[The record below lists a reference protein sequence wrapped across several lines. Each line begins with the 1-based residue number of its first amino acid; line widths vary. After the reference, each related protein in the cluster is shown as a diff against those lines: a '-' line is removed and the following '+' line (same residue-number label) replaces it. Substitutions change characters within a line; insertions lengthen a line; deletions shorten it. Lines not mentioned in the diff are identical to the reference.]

1 MEHIRK
7 AVPQD
12 ASRIAEILIFA
23 KRTAYRPIFH
33 NDAVSFGEMQVLP
46 LALDYLEGRESLAHV
61 WVYDDTFVRGMVH
74 AENGEVK
81 ELYVDPFFQGAGI
94 GGKLLHFAVEQQ
106 NARRLWVLE
115 KNRKAIAF
123 YSARGFLPTGE
134 REQEPGTPEYIIRM
148 ARSQPPAPGAGMR
161 IEN

>member
-7 AVPQD
+7 AASQD

-23 KRTAYRPIFH
+23 KRAAYRSIFR

-46 LALDYLEGRESLAHV
+46 LALDYLEGRKSLARV

-94 GGKLLHFAVEQQ
+94 GGKLLHFAVERQS
-106 NARRLWVLE
+106 ARSLWVLE

-123 YSARGFLPTGE
+123 YSAHGFFPTGE
-134 REQEPGTPEYIIRM
+134 REQEPGTPEHIIKM
-148 ARSQPPAPGAGMR
+148 ACSHPPAP
-161 IEN
+161 